1 MLVIGLTGG
10 IGSGKSAVAQMLG
23 ALGAVVVDADK
34 VGHQA
39 YEPDSDGWR
48 EVVAEFGEFI
58 LHDDRT
64 VDRAKLGQIVFN
76 DPKALARLNEI
87 LHPKMARMIDRV
99 IKEQSRRGI
108 QAVVVEAAILLEA
121 KWQYLVDE
129 IWVVVASED
138 NVVKRLAGR
147 SKMSP
152 EEVRSRIRAQLSNE
166 ERLRQADVAIYND
179 GSLEDLE
186 HKVAELWNAR
196 VAI

>member
-10 IGSGKSAVAQMLG
+10 IGSGKSVVAQMLG

-39 YEPDSDGWR
+39 YAPDTDGWR

-58 LHDDRT
+58 LHEDRT

-87 LHPKMARMIDRV
+87 LHPKMAQMIDRV

-129 IWVVVASED
+129 IWVVVAAED

-179 GSLEDLE
+179 GSLEELE
-186 HKVAELWNAR
+186 QKVAELWNTR